1 MAGVKR
7 VKSPSPWLL
16 EVNLSP
22 SLGADTPLDLKVKSC
37 LLADLLTLVAL
48 APHDRAAA
56 RAKERTL
63 RAAAIE
69 RLSRGEPT
77 HRRHKGASDAGRG
90 RTPLRR
96 ALRTLDAEAR
106 RAGGFRRLFPLAG
119 GGEYLLL
126 FAQHRPLNAALVRE
140 LDARCA
146 RAAQAE
152 DEAEE
157 EAADAED
164 AAGGAQGRGGTAG
177 AGPRGAGPGG
187 VEVAKVE
194 AALGGTEK
202 AGAQLGA
209 GGAGAVHGAAGGEA
223 GGGEAG
229 GSRAEQQPAPQ
240 PAVLEP
246 TLPYPTVPEPTQP
259 PHPARPRS
267 AACAA
272 LGRGSP

>member
-1 MAGVKR
+1 MATTCPG
-7 VKSPSPWLL
+7 PT
-16 EVNLSP
+16 
-22 SLGADTPLDLKVKSC
+22 G
-37 LLADLLTLVAL
+37 
-48 APHDRAAA
+48 
-56 RAKERTL
+56 ERT
-63 RAAAIE
+63 
-69 RLSRGEPT
+69 P
-77 HRRHKGASDAGRG
+77 RRHKGAADAGRG

-187 VEVAKVE
+187 VECLSICLWMFKGLWMCCI
-194 AALGGTEK
+194 ALQHVY
-202 AGAQLGA
+202 AG
-209 GGAGAVHGAAGGEA
+209 
-223 GGGEAG
+223 
-229 GSRAEQQPAPQ
+229 R
-240 PAVLEP
+240 
-246 TLPYPTVPEPTQP
+246 
-259 PHPARPRS
+259 R
-267 AACAA
+267 
-272 LGRGSP
+272 